1 MPAPEYRRTKSNPPS
16 TKPLLVLK
24 DPQLKPPAKLNERRD
39 QLRQILF
46 ARFDFTEMARRALGA
61 NWRRRS
67 PEEQEEFVRLFTQ
80 VLEHAYAGI
89 IESYTD
95 EKIVYT
101 NERIDGTFADVS
113 SKVLTSKGE
122 EYSINYKA
130 HLVSN
135 EWKVYDV
142 VAENISLVNNYRSQ
156 FTRVIAHES
165 YEELV
170 RRLKNKAD
178 FERTEKAIVARLV
191 AVERRAVASLPAA
204 SWGGVHPAILTRIY
218 ARSMRK
224 SNLRRRR

>member
-1 MPAPEYRRTKSNPPS
+1 MNRKNSS
-16 TKPLLVLK
+16 MLKIFVVFLLTAALSIVARSAAAGVPTEQIKTTVEKALVVLK
-24 DPQLKPPAKLNERRD
+24 DPQLKTPAKMSERRD

-61 NWRRRS
+61 NWRRRT
-67 PEEQEEFVRLFTQ
+67 PQEQEEFVRLFTE
-80 VLEHAYAGI
+80 VLERAYAGI
-89 IESYTD
+89 IESYSD
-95 EKIVYT
+95 EKILYT
-101 NERIDGTFADVS
+101 NERIDGSFADIG
-113 SKVLTSKGE
+113 SKIVTSKGE

-165 YEELV
+165 YDELV

-178 FERTEKAIVARLV
+178 FDAPK
-191 AVERRAVASLPAA
+191 
-204 SWGGVHPAILTRIY
+204 
-218 ARSMRK
+218 K
-224 SNLRRRR
+224 Q